1 VNTPDPPDIPSVI
14 EQLDSAVEH
23 VPDWLWQGVASNLI
37 SEGLIATPFLVW
49 LAWKHR
55 EKILHTLTKQP
66 VVKRSAAHIRGT
78 SSLTARTIKITV
90 NGGIGTMDSFTSTV
104 GKSLGLRWNIEAP
117 TASLTERLAEEGL
130 ELLSWYVRQR

>member
-55 EKILHTLTKQP
+55 EKFCTP
-66 VVKRSAAHIRGT
+66 
-78 SSLTARTIKITV
+78 
-90 NGGIGTMDSFTSTV
+90 
-104 GKSLGLRWNIEAP
+104 
-117 TASLTERLAEEGL
+117 
-130 ELLSWYVRQR
+130 

>member
-55 EKILHTLTKQP
+55 KEIATKLLRSNPQPFAASGGGSVSRFRYSGSTATVREHDVIRPAFGNTTSRSFPPTLIAQP
-66 VVKRSAAHIRGT
+66 S
-78 SSLTARTIKITV
+78 
-90 NGGIGTMDSFTSTV
+90 
-104 GKSLGLRWNIEAP
+104 
-117 TASLTERLAEEGL
+117 LAEQIADEGL
-130 ELLSWYVRQR
+130 ELLYWYLRQA